1 MNKRFVLRI
10 IVQVA
15 CLMLFVFAA
24 NAQND
29 KSAGSQKGFWVVV
42 TNVHV
47 KKEAIIQFYN
57 DEKRLIYEEK
67 ITGKKLKLNKIKTIR
82 CLEEGLDK
90 AINAFNNDKAV
101 LKDKGWI
108 AMLLASR

>member
-15 CLMLFVFAA
+15 CLMLLFFAA

-29 KSAGSQKGFWVVV
+29 KSAVSQKGFWVVV
-42 TNVHV
+42 TNMHV
-47 KKEAIIQFYN
+47 KKEATIQFYN
-57 DEKRLIYEEK
+57 DDKKLIYEEK
-67 ITGKKLKLNKIKTIR
+67 ITGKKLKLNKRKTIR

-90 AINAFNNDKAV
+90 ALNAFNNDRAV
-101 LKDKGWI
+101 LKDKGWM
-108 AMLLASR
+108 ATLLASR